1 MLDQSAMLSFYFL
14 FSIFPLLLFLMTL
27 LGLLL
32 QSGHAFQDTL
42 RHYLEAVVPQV
53 AASKLID
60 TTLGEISRGSGALK
74 LSTALLFTWWS
85 ASQGMLAVVR
95 GIHNAYETTET
106 RPWWEAYLV
115 ASGLTVA
122 CLLLFA
128 GALLLLMYGGQLSD
142 IVAQRWGGGDIVAS
156 VWHVLAG
163 VFILACV
170 LAAFNLIYVWGPN
183 VAHRRWHWLRP
194 GTLAGVAIWMLGSF
208 GLKLYLSV
216 FDTLTLSYGSVGAVI
231 VLLMW
236 LYLSGIA
243 ILVGAEVN
251 SIVEVAQDGPDP
263 SPGSRPV
270 PLDGKRPD
278 TARRG
283 AAGEGS

>member
-1 MLDQSAMLSFYFL
+1 MHPGLNWKDLLGRTWRRFWKDRVLDQSAMLSFYFL

-32 QSGHAFQDTL
+32 QSGDEFQETL

-53 AASKLID
+53 AASRLID

-95 GIHNAYETTET
+95 GIHNAYETAES
-106 RPWWEAYLV
+106 RPWWKAYLV

-122 CLLLFA
+122 CLLLFT

-142 IVAQRWGGGDIVAS
+142 VVAHRWGGGNFVAQI
-156 VWHVLAG
+156 WHALSGLFVLG
-163 VFILACV
+163 CV

-183 VAHRRWHWLRP
+183 VTHRRWRWLMP
-194 GTLAGVAIWMLGSF
+194 GTLAGVAIWLLGSF

-216 FDTLTLSYGSVGAVI
+216 FDTLTLGYGSVSAII

-243 ILVGAEVN
+243 VLVGAEVN
-251 SIVEVAQDGPDP
+251 SIVENA
-263 SPGSRPV
+263 S
-270 PLDGKRPD
+270 
-278 TARRG
+278 A
-283 AAGEGS
+283 

>member
-1 MLDQSAMLSFYFL
+1 MDGRQMHPGLNWKELPGRIWQQFWRHRVLDQSAMLSFYFL
-14 FSIFPLLLFLMTL
+14 VSIFPLLLFLMIL

-32 QSGHAFQDTL
+32 QSGHEFQNIL
-42 RHYLEAVVPQV
+42 RHYLEAVVPRV
-53 AASKLID
+53 TATRLID

-85 ASQGMLAVVR
+85 ASQGMLAVVK
-95 GIHNAYETTET
+95 GINNAYETAES
-106 RPWWEAYLV
+106 RPWWKSYLV

-128 GALLLLMYGGQLSD
+128 GALLLLMYGGRLSD
-142 IVAQRWGGGDIVAS
+142 VAAHRWGGGGFVAGI
-156 VWHVLAG
+156 WHVLSG
-163 VFILACV
+163 LFVLGCV

-183 VAHRRWHWLRP
+183 VTHRRWHWLMP
-194 GTLAGVAIWMLGSF
+194 GTLAGVAIWILSSF

-216 FDTLTLSYGSVGAVI
+216 FDPLTLSYGSVGAVI

-243 ILVGAEVN
+243 VLVGAEVN
-251 SIVEVAQDGPDP
+251 SIVENA
-263 SPGSRPV
+263 S
-270 PLDGKRPD
+270 
-278 TARRG
+278 A
-283 AAGEGS
+283 

>member
-1 MLDQSAMLSFYFL
+1 MDPGLNWKDLLGRTWQRFWKDRVLDQSAMLSFYFL

-32 QSGHAFQDTL
+32 QSGFQETL
-42 RHYLEAVVPQV
+42 RRYLEAVVPQV
-53 AASKLID
+53 AASRLID

-85 ASQGMLAVVR
+85 ASQGMLAVIR
-95 GIHNAYETTET
+95 GIHNAYETAES
-106 RPWWEAYLV
+106 RPWWKAYLV

-142 IVAQRWGGGDIVAS
+142 VVANRWGGGGFVAPIS
-156 VWHVLAG
+156 HVLAG
-163 VFILACV
+163 LFVLGCV
-170 LAAFNLIYVWGPN
+170 LAAFNLIYVWGPK
-183 VAHRRWHWLRP
+183 VTHRRWRWLMP
-194 GTLAGVAIWMLGSF
+194 GTLAGVAIWLLGSF

-251 SIVEVAQDGPDP
+251 SIVENA
-263 SPGSRPV
+263 S
-270 PLDGKRPD
+270 
-278 TARRG
+278 T
-283 AAGEGS
+283 

>member
-1 MLDQSAMLSFYFL
+1 MNPGLNWKHLLGRIWQRFWKDRVLDQSAMLSFYFL
-14 FSIFPLLLFLMTL
+14 FSIFPLLLVLMTL

-32 QSGHAFQDTL
+32 QSGHAFQGTL
-42 RHYLEAVVPQV
+42 RHYLEAVVPQA
-53 AASKLID
+53 AASRLID
-60 TTLGEISRGSGALK
+60 TTLGEISRGSGALE

-95 GIHNAYETTET
+95 GINNAYETGDS
-106 RPWWEAYLV
+106 RPWWKAYLV

-142 IVAQRWGGGDIVAS
+142 VAAHRWGGGGFVVGI
-156 VWHVLAG
+156 WHVLAG
-163 VFILACV
+163 LFVLGCV

-183 VAHRRWHWLRP
+183 LTHRRWHWLMP
-194 GTLAGVAIWMLGSF
+194 GTLAGVAIWLIGSF

-236 LYLSGIA
+236 LFLSGVA
-243 ILVGAEVN
+243 VLVGAEVN
-251 SIVEVAQDGPDP
+251 SVIENA
-263 SPGSRPV
+263 S
-270 PLDGKRPD
+270 
-278 TARRG
+278 A
-283 AAGEGS
+283 

>member
-1 MLDQSAMLSFYFL
+1 MHLRSDWKDLLGRTWQRFWKDRVLDQSAMLSFYFL
-14 FSIFPLLLFLMTL
+14 LSIFPLLLFLMTL

-32 QSGHAFQDTL
+32 QSGHAFQETL

-95 GIHNAYETTET
+95 GIHNAYETAES
-106 RPWWEAYLV
+106 RPWWKAYLV

-142 IVAQRWGGGDIVAS
+142 AVAHRWGGGDLVAWI
-156 VWHVLAG
+156 WHVLSG
-163 VFILACV
+163 LFVLGCV
-170 LAAFNLIYVWGPN
+170 LAAFNLIYVWGPKLT
-183 VAHRRWHWLRP
+183 HRRWHWLMP
-194 GTLAGVAIWMLGSF
+194 GTLAGVAIWLLGSF
-208 GLKLYLSV
+208 GLKLYLSA

-243 ILVGAEVN
+243 VLVGAEVN
-251 SIVEVAQDGPDP
+251 SIVENA
-263 SPGSRPV
+263 
-270 PLDGKRPD
+270 L
-278 TARRG
+278 A
-283 AAGEGS
+283 

>member
-1 MLDQSAMLSFYFL
+1 MHLEMGWKDLLWRTWERFWKDRVLDQSAMLSFYFL
-14 FSIFPLLLFLMTL
+14 LSIFPLLLFLMTL
-27 LGLLL
+27 LGLLM
-32 QSGHAFQDTL
+32 QTGHAFQQTL

-53 AASKLID
+53 AASKLIN
-60 TTLGEISRGSGALK
+60 TTLGEINRGSGALE

-95 GIHNAYETTET
+95 GIQNAYETTES
-106 RPWWEAYLV
+106 RPWWKAYLV

-142 IVAQRWGGGDIVAS
+142 VAVHRWGGGGFVAWI
-156 VWHVLAG
+156 WHVLAG
-163 VFILACV
+163 LFVLGCV

-183 VAHRRWHWLRP
+183 VTHRQWRWLMP
-194 GTLAGVAIWMLGSF
+194 GTLAGVAIWLLGSF

-243 ILVGAEVN
+243 VLVGAEVN
-251 SIVEVAQDGPDP
+251 SVIENA
-263 SPGSRPV
+263 S
-270 PLDGKRPD
+270 
-278 TARRG
+278 A
-283 AAGEGS
+283 